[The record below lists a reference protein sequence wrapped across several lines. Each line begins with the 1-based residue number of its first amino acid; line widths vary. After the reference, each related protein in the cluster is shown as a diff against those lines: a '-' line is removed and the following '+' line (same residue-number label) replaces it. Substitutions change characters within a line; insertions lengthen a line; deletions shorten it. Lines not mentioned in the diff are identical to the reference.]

1 MIQKRDRHDS
11 LFRAAATAER
21 NFGRRKAADL
31 RQSARSA
38 QQAKDWAKAETL
50 WRKSLEQDP
59 GERMATVGLA
69 QVLVYNGKLDE
80 AGGLAGEIVAKWP
93 TDENGPTVLA
103 RLAEEHGDTA
113 EAIAQWRRVL
123 DLVPGRSQA
132 LIRLGRL
139 LVAEGELDDAKTHA
153 DHLALYAPD
162 NPNAIALFAEI
173 DAARGDHAGA
183 VRRRKEAA
191 EKFPQQP
198 QLWHEYGSALIA
210 AKQYAECEALV
221 ARLKNSNP
229 QGAIRL
235 EGNLLQAKFPESGH
249 SAFWRQ
255 AHEAFPQTATF
266 LRRYVLAALR
276 DGKKD
281 EAAKVLDTLFATQPL
296 QQSDTNYVI
305 GMVNLLGDDAVAVR
319 KLVRDFLKRFRGTA
333 DYRRIALKLSR
344 IVFRDFPRADRRYP
358 ATAKTRGML
367 RHTPADPNAARFVE
381 TACDVL
387 TGYRSALL
395 DTDVSRLEAEDL
407 VAQLRAR
414 LRDKVPTSLIRVGD
428 AESNALTYADDIVR
442 YAATDAAEREIVWWG
457 RAIGEGAREKLA
469 GQVLDAMRD
478 ADILGVP
485 TLERIL
491 RDVKLERREF
501 LGNTRAGRGIRTVL
515 RAMEPGGA
523 LANPHAL
530 LISAHIQHDLG
541 EWNLYGA
548 LFDGLNDIVAVSCH
562 ASLPDAFTKRFG
574 VAIAQ
579 NIVVPP
585 RHASLASFGM
595 SAMGPKILP
604 EVLDEAIAQLPVNLH
619 GRMVIVG
626 AGYAGK
632 VIVHE
637 AKKRGAVA
645 LDLGSVLDYWIGAST
660 RSYLTTARCAR
671 ATNSSSVM
679 AALVAA
685 IHTHHLALRSWMA
698 GTSPAMTI

>member
-1 MIQKRDRHDS
+1 MIQKRDRHDA

-21 NFGRRKAADL
+21 RFDRRKAADL

-80 AGGLAGEIVAKWP
+80 ARALADEIVAKWP

-103 RLAEEHGDTA
+103 RLAEEHGETR

-123 DLVPGRSQA
+123 ELVPGRSQA

-139 LVAEGELDDAKTHA
+139 LVIERELDEAKTHA

-173 DAARGDHAGA
+173 DAARGDHASA
-183 VRRRKEAA
+183 VKRRKEAA

-210 AKQYAECEALV
+210 AKDYAACEALV
-221 ARLKNSNP
+221 AKLKNSNP

-235 EGNLLQAKFPESGH
+235 EGNLLQAKLPEAGH
-249 SAFWRQ
+249 SAFWKQ
-255 AHEAFPQTATF
+255 AVEAYPQTPTF
-266 LRRYVLAALR
+266 LRRYVQAALR

-281 EAAKVLDTLFATQPL
+281 EAAKALDTLFATQPL

-305 GMVNLLGDDAVAVR
+305 GMVNLLGDDVVAAR

-333 DYRRIALKLSR
+333 DYRRIALRLSR
-344 IVFRDFPRADRRYP
+344 IIFRDFPRADRQYP

-367 RHTPADPNAARFVE
+367 RHTPADPSAAQFVE
-381 TACDVL
+381 TACDL
-387 TGYRSALL
+387 FGGYQNALL
-395 DTDVSRLEAEDL
+395 DTDISRTEAVALVS
-407 VAQLRAR
+407 QLRAR
-414 LRDKVPTSLIRVGD
+414 LRDKVPTALIRVGD
-428 AESNALTYADDIVR
+428 AESNALVYADDIAR

-457 RAIGEGAREKLA
+457 RAIDDAARSKLA

-491 RDVKLERREF
+491 RDVKPERREF
-501 LGNTRAGRGIRTVL
+501 LGQTRAGRGIRTVL
-515 RAMEPGGA
+515 RAMETGGA

-530 LISAHIQHDLG
+530 MISAHIQHDLG
-541 EWNLYGA
+541 EWNLYGE
-548 LFDGLNDIVAVSCH
+548 LFDGLSDIVAVSCH
-562 ASLPDAFTKRFG
+562 AGLPDAFHKRFN
-574 VAIAQ
+574 ATIAQ
-579 NIVVPP
+579 NLVVPP

-595 SAMGPKILP
+595 TEMGPKILP
-604 EVLDEAIAQLPVNLH
+604 DVLDETIAQLPTDLS
-619 GRMVIVG
+619 GRMAIVG

-632 VIVHE
+632 VIVQE
-637 AKKRGAVA
+637 AKKRGALA

-660 RSYLTTARCAR
+660 RSYLTTSA
-671 ATNSSSVM
+671 
-679 AALVAA
+679 VA
-685 IHTHHLALRSWMA
+685 S
-698 GTSPAMTI
+698 G

>member
-1 MIQKRDRHDS
+1 MIQKRDRHDA

-21 NFGRRKAADL
+21 RFDRRKAADL

-80 AGGLAGEIVAKWP
+80 ARTLADEIIAKWP

-103 RLAEEHGDTA
+103 RLAEEHGEPR

-123 DLVPGRSQA
+123 ELVPGRSQA

-139 LVAEGELDDAKTHA
+139 LVAEGELDEAKTHA

-173 DAARGDHAGA
+173 DAARGDHASA
-183 VRRRKEAA
+183 VKRRKEAA

-198 QLWHEYGSALIA
+198 NLWHEYGMALIA
-210 AKQYAECEALV
+210 AKDFAECDALV
-221 ARLKNSNP
+221 AKLKNSNP

-235 EGNLLQAKFPESGH
+235 EGNLLQAKLPEAGH
-249 SAFWRQ
+249 SAFWKQ
-255 AHEAFPQTATF
+255 SHEAFPQTPTF
-266 LRRYVLAALR
+266 LRRYVQAALR

-281 EAAKVLDTLFATQPL
+281 EAAKALDTLFATQPL
-296 QQSDTNYVI
+296 NQGDTNYVI
-305 GMVNLLGDDAVAVR
+305 GMVNLLGDDAAAVR

-333 DYRRIALKLSR
+333 DYRRIALRLSR
-344 IVFRDFPRADRRYP
+344 IIFRVFPKQDRNYP

-367 RHTPADPNAARFVE
+367 EHMQADAGAMAFMRR
-381 TACDVL
+381 ACDVL
-387 TGYRSALL
+387 GSHPNALL
-395 DTDVSRLEAEDL
+395 DSDISRSEAAEL

-414 LRDKVPTSLIRVGD
+414 LREKVPASLVRAGD
-428 AESNALTYADDIVR
+428 AEANAFVYEPEIAR
-442 YAATDAAEREIVWWG
+442 FAASDAAEREFVWWG
-457 RAIGEGAREKLA
+457 RSVDEVTRARLA
-469 GQVLDAMRD
+469 AQVRDAMLDAD
-478 ADILGVP
+478 YLGIP
-485 TLERIL
+485 ALEWIL
-491 RDVKLERREF
+491 RDVRMERREF
-501 LGNTRAGRGIRTVL
+501 LGTRGGRGVRTALHALDEGGVL
-515 RAMEPGGA
+515 AGARAMI
-523 LANPHAL
+523 
-530 LISAHIQHDLG
+530 ISAHIPFDLE
-541 EWNLYGA
+541 EWDLYPG
-548 LFDGLNDIVAVSCH
+548 LFEGLNDVVAVSCH
-562 ASLPDAFTKRFG
+562 AGLPDAFHKRFNA
-574 VAIAQ
+574 AISQ

-595 SAMGPKILP
+595 TEMGPKILP
-604 EVLDEAIAQLPVNLH
+604 EVLDDMIAQLPADMR

-632 VIVHE
+632 AIIHE

-660 RSYLTTARCAR
+660 RSYLTTGA
-671 ATNSSSVM
+671 SQP
-679 AALVAA
+679 
-685 IHTHHLALRSWMA
+685 
-698 GTSPAMTI
+698 SP